1 MQKKGNKK
9 VSILEMELSS
19 NVQIDM
25 ALMDDIKKLISNYK
39 SLDDAIK
46 NQRSKSQTGLI
57 SYFDS
62 IRTAYQNSSNAIDLI
77 DQLDKKSKEL
87 GIADAGLGGYKKELA
102 AKVSQYKTMI
112 GKVDGIIKSL

>member
-1 MQKKGNKK
+1 MQKKGSTK

-39 SLDDAIK
+39 SLDDAM
-46 NQRSKSQTGLI
+46 KSQRTKSSTALI
-57 SYFDS
+57 SYFNS
-62 IRTAYQNSSNAIDLI
+62 IRTAYQNSSSAIDLI

-87 GIADAGLGGYKKELA
+87 GLPDSGLGGYRKELA
-102 AKVSQYKTMI
+102 AKVSQYKTLF